1 MFLKI
6 LLIILL
12 ILSVFSAIAFI
23 LICINNKRVEK
34 MFYDNEDNHHL
45 K

>member
-12 ILSVFSAIAFI
+12 ILAVFSAIAFI
-23 LICINNKRVEK
+23 LICINNRRVEK
-34 MFYDNEDNHHL
+34 RFYKNKDNHYL